1 MPQAFRKA
9 QKDEPGYF
17 KLIALGVI
25 TGFGSSIFSGLNA
38 HAFNT
43 PLGYSPMTFKNGLK
57 AALGTA
63 IILPAIVL
71 INDKFDIVK

>member
-1 MPQAFRKA
+1 MS
-9 QKDEPGYF
+9 QKEEPKYF
-17 KLIALGVI
+17 KLIALEAI

-57 AALGTA
+57 AALTTG
-63 IILPAIVL
+63 IILPTIVL
-71 INDKFDIVK
+71 INHKFDIVK

>member
-1 MPQAFRKA
+1 MF
-9 QKDEPGYF
+9 QKDEPSYYY
-17 KLIALGVI
+17 KIMALGAI
-25 TGFGSSIFSGLNA
+25 TGFTSNIFSGFNA

-57 AALGTA
+57 AALTTGV
-63 IILPAIVL
+63 ILPTIVL

>member
-1 MPQAFRKA
+1 MTT
-9 QKDEPGYF
+9 KDEPKYF
-17 KLIALGVI
+17 RLIALGAI

-57 AALGTA
+57 SAFTTA
-63 IILPAIVL
+63 IILPTIVL
-71 INDKFDIVK
+71 INHKFDIVK